1 MRKVIA
7 LLICVLNGMA
17 SVPALQGKDP
27 PKRYGIE
34 ADFDSF
40 PQQAP
45 KPALESVIKAIDQ
58 KKIDYLLAHLA
69 DPAWVDNRV
78 KTVHGGKFDSMV
90 KETSDKFA
98 KDPTAI
104 TDLRR
109 ILKEGEWKEE
119 DTSASACLKDA
130 KDSCVFLRKI
140 EGRWFLEDRKKAE
153 TAGK

>member
-1 MRKVIA
+1 MREVIA
-7 LLICVLNGMA
+7 LLICVVTGMA

-34 ADFDSF
+34 ADFDNF

-45 KPALESVIKAIDQ
+45 KPALESVINAIEQ
-58 KKIDYLLAHLA
+58 KKIGYLLAQLA
-69 DPAWVDNRV
+69 DPAWVDDRV
-78 KTVHGGKFDSMV
+78 KTVHGGKFDALV

-104 TDLRR
+104 KDLRR

-119 DTSASACLKDA
+119 DTAASACLKDA
-130 KDSCVFLRKI
+130 KDDCVFLRKI
-140 EGRWFLEDRKKAE
+140 EGRWFLEDRKKPE